1 MDLAKLKLLS
11 LDREVD
17 LRGNPCSSEVH
28 VLKALQEGRGQGG
41 IIGER
46 LWNHLAK
53 DQPDQ
58 VSGLKCLWVSPA
70 FSHCVFTASKSFDRT
85 LGDRFTKLML
95 AMDPK
100 DEQTADVMRLEGT
113 SKWVAGKPGRVP
125 RAAQGPGGGS
135 DLLLFGSS
143 PPSISGQQQGVQR

>member
-1 MDLAKLKLLS
+1 M
-11 LDREVD
+11 
-17 LRGNPCSSEVH
+17 SSRRSRKV
-28 VLKALQEGRGQGG
+28 EGRRGSSASGCG
-41 IIGER
+41 S
-46 LWNHLAK
+46 NLAK

-58 VSGLKCLWVSPA
+58 VSGLKCLWVSPP
-70 FSHCVFTASKSFDRT
+70 FSHCVFTASKNFDRT

-125 RAAQGPGGGS
+125 RAAQGPGGGRG
-135 DLLLFGSS
+135 LLLLGSDFQHS
-143 PPSISGQQQGVQR
+143 TSTRDPR